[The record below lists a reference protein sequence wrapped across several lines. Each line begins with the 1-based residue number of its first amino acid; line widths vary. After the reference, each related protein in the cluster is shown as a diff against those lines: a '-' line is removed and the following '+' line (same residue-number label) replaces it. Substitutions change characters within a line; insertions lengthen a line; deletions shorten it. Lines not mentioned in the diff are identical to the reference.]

1 MSLIL
6 EGHHT
11 LYQLNSTWNFSSE
24 NDACLCAKLL
34 QLCPTLCD
42 LMGCS
47 PPGLSMGFCRQ
58 DYWSGLPGPSSRDL
72 PDLGIKPESPAL
84 QADSLPLSHPGSPF
98 LRMRTLAK

>member
-6 EGHHT
+6 EGRQT
-11 LYQLNSTWNFSSE
+11 LYQSKGTWNFSSE

-34 QLCPTLCD
+34 QSCPTLCD

-58 DYWSGLPGPSSRDL
+58 EYWSGLPAPSSGDL
-72 PDLGIKPESPAL
+72 PDIGIEPESPAL
-84 QADSLPLSHPGSPF
+84 QEDSLPPRKPF